1 MIKLGSARERLENR
15 LKELGIVAKKSLGQN
30 FLVSD
35 LVIQKI
41 IQAVHD
47 LNPDKMIEIGPG
59 PGALTDFLISFE
71 KPLQLIELDRQVA
84 KYWRDRDLPVIEEDA
99 LRLSWQQFETI
110 EKLVLVSNLPYQI
123 SSSIVIDRS
132 VDPCGVKAMV
142 LMFQKEVA
150 QRIRAQEQAEQY
162 GLLSVI
168 AQNFWKIET
177 VTDAGPRD
185 FDPAPKVASRVLKF
199 VRIESQCEHPQRFLT
214 FAKVAFAQRRKLLKA
229 NLRGLPTDFAYT
241 EEKLLSWVQQNGY
254 KETLRVEELSPQK
267 MMSLYEHFN
276 HSRK

>member
-1 MIKLGSARERLENR
+1 MIQLPSARDRLENR

-41 IQAVHD
+41 IQAAVD
-47 LNPDKMIEIGPG
+47 LKPDRMIEVGPG
-59 PGALTDFLISFE
+59 PGALTDYLVNFE
-71 KPLQLIELDRQVA
+71 KPLQLIELDRNVA
-84 KYWRDRDLPVIEEDA
+84 HYWRERGFSVIEEDA
-99 LRLSWQQFETI
+99 LRLNWQQFITDENLI
-110 EKLVLVSNLPYQI
+110 LVSNLPYQI

-132 VDPCGVKAMV
+132 VDPSGVKAMV

-150 QRIRAQEQAEQY
+150 QRIRASEQSDQY

-199 VRIESQCEHPQRFLT
+199 IRRESHCLEPNRFLT

-229 NLRGLPTDFAYT
+229 NLRGLPADFQYT

-254 KETLRVEELSPQK
+254 KETLRAEELSPQK